1 MSDEYSGDSPGY
13 LPTSDRDSSVWMS
26 LKIAVS
32 QDQNIEESL
41 KHVTDINLKKLL
53 KAEQKRRKK
62 NEQYTSTQ
70 TCRNCSQ

>member
-13 LPTSDRDSSVWMS
+13 LPVCDRDTSVWMS

-32 QDQNIEESL
+32 QDQHIEESL